1 MELPEGFKPT
11 NVTLIS
17 TRPVTERSNI
27 EEFSGAVLPE
37 NAPKELVDALEEK
50 GIRVELS
57 SNRKTVRAKAVSQ
70 LSQKIQDSLVYFQNG
85 TNERGGYSPKQNTIH
100 LTPNADLSTFAHEM
114 SHWYLENL
122 MQLAGEAGVSG
133 LIKQDAETLLKD
145 FGLKSLDE
153 WKNLSIEEKRKFHE
167 RFAYQTEIYLA
178 AGKPHNPKLITVFKN
193 LGKWI
198 RDVYRAWT
206 GGVAEQRAAQY
217 KSEFGT

>member
-1 MELPEGFKPT
+1 MVYANRQKISRWNKSSGIYSLRGSNDSGVSVKTEADLVKLRKLYPGYYQTEKIEPRSINVPATEVFAKLGLELPEGFKPT

-85 TNERGGYSPKQNTIH
+85 TNE
-100 LTPNADLSTFAHEM
+100 
-114 SHWYLENL
+114 
-122 MQLAGEAGVSG
+122 
-133 LIKQDAETLLKD
+133 
-145 FGLKSLDE
+145 
-153 WKNLSIEEKRKFHE
+153 
-167 RFAYQTEIYLA
+167 
-178 AGKPHNPKLITVFKN
+178 
-193 LGKWI
+193 
-198 RDVYRAWT
+198 
-206 GGVAEQRAAQY
+206 
-217 KSEFGT
+217 